1 MGLESSPSPGYGQC
15 RWGSRKGR
23 GNEGFRDMKGRT
35 TSSTGF
41 GFLFVLV
48 VSLLSVQAPALADHR
63 PKHVQDIEEPSLVTQ
78 EIAPVGVAA
87 EVTVGGAA
95 EVLDLSGSHKD
106 DTDTRGEVTDQ
117 DLVDSQA
124 DRKEDKQ
131 KVEKA
136 EKVEKVEKDKLRVP
150 GQGESDAADPKDAC
164 ADGCEK
170 GKAQGEEASIG
181 LPSAKAGSAE
191 VILGPAG
198 SGSEAVDHERAGAAN
213 QLLSAEK
220 SDSPTINGGLLAVDG
235 ALLAGTAQPS
245 LAIVVN
251 ALNDADGDGIYAD
264 SETAPSAG
272 TDISFKAIITNIGST
287 AFEIASVSQSFMQK
301 SGRVQIEV
309 CADLD
314 GLIVGFGESLA
325 CSFSVSDY
333 SPPLGES
340 VVSTIT
346 ASAIEVTG
354 SGRRGTSDS
363 DSSTVATLLGDQVLA
378 VAIERATDPLAFTG
392 TEAARLLAL
401 ALVLLAAG
409 GALLYASRVRSA
421 LPGRPVV
428 WVGPRFS
435 VGRPTIT
442 RSGDPR
448 PAEKAV
454 RR

>member
-1 MGLESSPSPGYGQC
+1 MGLESSPLPGYAPC
-15 RWGSRKGR
+15 RRGSRKGR

-35 TSSTGF
+35 TSSTVF
-41 GFLFVLV
+41 CLLFVLV
-48 VSLLSVQAPALADHR
+48 VSLLSVQGPALADHR
-63 PKHVQDIEEPSLVTQ
+63 PKHVRDIGEPPPVTQ
-78 EIAPVGVAA
+78 EIPPAVVAA
-87 EVTVGGAA
+87 EVTVGGLA

-106 DTDTRGEVTDQ
+106 DSDTRTEIADQ

-124 DRKEDKQ
+124 RQKEDKL
-131 KVEKA
+131 KAEKA
-136 EKVEKVEKDKLRVP
+136 EKDKVRGP
-150 GQGESDAADPKDAC
+150 GRGESDAADPKDAC

-170 GKAQGEEASIG
+170 DKAQGEEASIG
-181 LPSAKAGSAE
+181 LISGIAGNTE
-191 VILGPAG
+191 VILAPA
-198 SGSEAVDHERAGAAN
+198 STDSEAADQTRDSPAK
-213 QLLSAEK
+213 QLLSAQK
-220 SDSPTINGGLLAVDG
+220 SDSPTIDGGLLAVDG

-251 ALNDADGDGIYAD
+251 ALNDADRDGIYSD
-264 SETAPSAG
+264 SETAPVAG

-301 SGRVQIEV
+301 SGRVQVEV

-314 GLIVGFGESLA
+314 GLTVGFGESLA

-363 DSSTVATLLGDQVLA
+363 DNSTVATFLGDQVLA
-378 VAIERATDPLAFTG
+378 VAVGRATDPLAFTG
-392 TEAARLLAL
+392 TDAARLLAL
-401 ALVLLAAG
+401 ALILLAAG
-409 GALLYASRVRSA
+409 GAFLYASRVRSA

-428 WVGPRFS
+428 WVGPRFRVAPPMAEES
-435 VGRPTIT
+435 RE
-442 RSGDPR
+442 SR
-448 PAEKAV
+448 PAGKPA
-454 RR
+454 R

>member
-1 MGLESSPSPGYGQC
+1 
-15 RWGSRKGR
+15 
-23 GNEGFRDMKGRT
+23 MKGRT
-35 TSSTGF
+35 SSSTGF
-41 GFLFVLV
+41 CFLLVLV
-48 VSLLSVQAPALADHR
+48 VSLLSVQAPALAEHG
-63 PKHVQDIEEPSLVTQ
+63 PKHFPDIEEPPLVTE
-78 EIAPVGVAA
+78 EITPVGVAA

-95 EVLDLSGSHKD
+95 DVLDLSESHKD
-106 DTDTRGEVTDQ
+106 DSATRKEVADQ

-136 EKVEKVEKDKLRVP
+136 EKEKLRGP
-150 GQGESDAADPKDAC
+150 GRGESDPAASKGAC
-164 ADGCEK
+164 AVGCEK
-170 GKAQGEEASIG
+170 GKAQGEKASIG
-181 LPSAKAGSAE
+181 LVSATPGSAE
-191 VILGPAG
+191 MILAPA
-198 SGSEAVDHERAGAAN
+198 STGSEAADQARASAAK

-220 SDSPTINGGLLAVDG
+220 SDSPTIDGGLLAVDG

-251 ALNDADGDGIYAD
+251 ALNDADGDGIYSD
-264 SETAPSAG
+264 SETAPVAG
-272 TDISFKAIITNIGST
+272 TDISFKAIITNIGSS

-301 SGRVQIEV
+301 SGRVQVEV

-314 GLIVGFGESLA
+314 GLTVGFGESLA

-346 ASAIEVTG
+346 ASVTEVTG

-363 DSSTVATLLGDQVLA
+363 DNSTVATLLGDQVLA

-409 GALLYASRVRSA
+409 GALLYASRVRRS
-421 LPGRPVV
+421 LSGRPVA
-428 WVGPRFS
+428 WVGPRFRVS
-435 VGRPTIT
+435 PPIAEPRE
-442 RSGDPR
+442 PR
-448 PAEKAV
+448 PAGKPA
-454 RR
+454 R

>member
-1 MGLESSPSPGYGQC
+1 M
-15 RWGSRKGR
+15 
-23 GNEGFRDMKGRT
+23 
-35 TSSTGF
+35 
-41 GFLFVLV
+41 FLP
-48 VSLLSVQAPALADHR
+48 APVLADHR
-63 PKHVQDIEEPSLVTQ
+63 PKHVPDIEEPSLVTQ

-106 DTDTRGEVTDQ
+106 DTDTREEVTDQ

-124 DRKEDKQ
+124 DQKEDKL
-131 KVEKA
+131 KVDKAEKAEKA
-136 EKVEKVEKDKLRVP
+136 EKVEKVEKAEKVEKDKLRVP
-150 GQGESDAADPKDAC
+150 GQGESDAAHPKDAC

-170 GKAQGEEASIG
+170 GKAQGKEASIG
-181 LPSAKAGSAE
+181 LPSATAGSAE
-191 VILGPAG
+191 VILGPTG
-198 SGSEAVDHERAGAAN
+198 SGSEAVDQERASAAK

-363 DSSTVATLLGDQVLA
+363 DNSTVATLLGDQVLA

-409 GALLYASRVRSA
+409 GALLYASRVRRA

-454 RR
+454 PR

>member
-1 MGLESSPSPGYGQC
+1 
-15 RWGSRKGR
+15 
-23 GNEGFRDMKGRT
+23 MKGRT

-41 GFLFVLV
+41 CLLFVLV

-63 PKHVQDIEEPSLVTQ
+63 PKHVPDIEEPSLVTQ

-95 EVLDLSGSHKD
+95 EVLDLSESHKD
-106 DTDTRGEVTDQ
+106 DSDTRGEVADQ

-124 DRKEDKQ
+124 DQKEDKLKVDKAEKVDKVDKTE

-136 EKVEKVEKDKLRVP
+136 EKAEKAEKDKLRVP
-150 GQGESDAADPKDAC
+150 GQGESDAADPRDAC

-170 GKAQGEEASIG
+170 GKGQGEEASIG

-198 SGSEAVDHERAGAAN
+198 SGSEAADQERASAAK

-333 SPPLGES
+333 SPSLGES

-363 DSSTVATLLGDQVLA
+363 DNSTVATLLGDQVLA

-409 GALLYASRVRSA
+409 GAFLYASRVRSA

-448 PAEKAV
+448 PVEKAV

>member
-1 MGLESSPSPGYGQC
+1 ML
-15 RWGSRKGR
+15 RAARGSRKGR
-23 GNEGFRDMKGRT
+23 GNEGFRDMTGRT
-35 TSSTGF
+35 SSSTGF
-41 GFLFVLV
+41 CFLLVLV
-48 VSLLSVQAPALADHR
+48 LSLLSVQAPALADHR
-63 PKHVQDIEEPSLVTQ
+63 PKHVPDIEEPSLVTE
-78 EIAPVGVAA
+78 EITPVGVAA

-95 EVLDLSGSHKD
+95 DVLDLSESHKD
-106 DTDTRGEVTDQ
+106 DSDTRKEIADQ
-117 DLVDSQA
+117 DLVDSQP

-131 KVEKA
+131 KAEKA
-136 EKVEKVEKDKLRVP
+136 EKAEREKLRGP
-150 GQGESDAADPKDAC
+150 GRGESDPAAPKDAC
-164 ADGCEK
+164 AVGCEK
-170 GKAQGEEASIG
+170 GKAQGEKASIG
-181 LPSAKAGSAE
+181 LVSATPGSAE
-191 VILGPAG
+191 MILAPA
-198 SGSEAVDHERAGAAN
+198 STGSEAADQARASAAK

-220 SDSPTINGGLLAVDG
+220 SDSPTIEGGLLVVDG

-251 ALNDADGDGIYAD
+251 ALNDADGDGIYSD
-264 SETAPSAG
+264 SETAPAAG

-287 AFEIASVSQSFMQK
+287 AFEMASVSQSFMQK
-301 SGRVQIEV
+301 SGRVQVEV

-363 DSSTVATLLGDQVLA
+363 DNSTVATLLGDQVLA

-428 WVGPRFS
+428 WVGPRLRVFPPMAEES
-435 VGRPTIT
+435 RE
-442 RSGDPR
+442 PR
-448 PAEKAV
+448 PAGRPA
-454 RR
+454 R